1 MNDKYDLTLEENTFL
16 AKKLIVDNIYS
27 NTKMEGCNVTFSQI
41 QEILQGVNVP
51 KVILEDI
58 NCILNLRDAQK

>member
-27 NTKMEGCNVTFSQI
+27 NAKMEGCNVTFSQI